1 MAADSIVIGLDIQ
14 DDDVRSEVESIITSL
29 PGIRLT
35 TSEDRGYPDLILFEL
50 DDDHDKTFAQI
61 HNVISTS
68 PATEVFLTATR
79 HDSDVLLQA
88 IRAGVKE
95 FIPQPIQEDE
105 LRQAFRRCKERNR
118 EQNTNGLDEGGKLI
132 NIIGGKGGVGTT
144 TIAVNLASSLL
155 DADREHSVVLV
166 DLNPQ
171 FGDVALFLDLAPTH
185 TFGDVTKNISRL
197 DPTFLM
203 SVLTKHNSGLYILP
217 SANVIEEIG
226 VLTAE
231 SAVKTLELLKST
243 FDYVVV
249 DSGHSLDDITIATL
263 NISSSVYVVTSLTL
277 PILRNTKRFLD
288 IFNDLGHQ
296 ADEIKVIVNRY
307 QAKNVDVSLK
317 DLENVLKQKPHWM
330 IPNDYFT
337 ALGAINKGEP
347 ISSVSKRSDI
357 AKSFAELAETLQ
369 EKQEKENGKKSFLG
383 KLFK

>member
-1 MAADSIVIGLDIQ
+1 MALDSIVIGLDIQ
-14 DDDVRSEVESIITSL
+14 DDEIRGDIESIISSL
-29 PGIRLT
+29 QGIRLS
-35 TSEDRGYPDLILFEL
+35 TSEDRGYPDLIIFEL
-50 DDDHDKTFAQI
+50 DEDHDKTFAQI
-61 HNVISTS
+61 NNVISTS
-68 PATEVFLTATR
+68 PSTEVFLTATR
-79 HDSDVLLQA
+79 HDSDILLQA
-88 IRAGVKE
+88 IRVGVKE
-95 FIPQPIQEDE
+95 FIPQPIEEDE
-105 LRQAFRRCKERNR
+105 LRQAFRRCKDRNR
-118 EQNTNGLDEGGKLI
+118 EQKADGPEEGGKLI

-155 DADREHSVVLV
+155 ESGREHSVVLV

-185 TFGDVTKNISRL
+185 TFGDLTKNISRL

-203 SVLTKHNSGLYILP
+203 SVLTKHSSGLHVLP

-231 SAVKTLELLKST
+231 SAVKTLELLRAT
-243 FDYVVV
+243 FDYVVI

-263 NISSSVYVVTSLTL
+263 NMSSSVFVVTSLTL

-288 IFNDLGHQ
+288 IFGDLGHE
-296 ADEIKVIVNRY
+296 ANDIKVIVNRY
-307 QAKNVDVSLK
+307 QAKNVDVTLK

-357 AKSFAELAETLQ
+357 AKSFAKLAETLQ
-369 EKQEKENGKKSFLG
+369 NPQDKEDGKKSFLG

>member
-1 MAADSIVIGLDIQ
+1 MATDNIVIGLNIH
-14 DDDVRSEVESIITSL
+14 DDDVRGEIESIIASL
-29 PGIRLT
+29 PGIRLS
-35 TSEDRGYPDLILFEL
+35 TSEDRGYPDLIIFEL
-50 DDDHDKTFAQI
+50 DEDRDKTFAQI
-61 HNVISTS
+61 QAVLSTS

-79 HDSDVLLQA
+79 HDSDLLLQA
-88 IRAGVKE
+88 IRTGVKE

-105 LRQAFRRCKERNR
+105 LRQAFRRCKDRNR
-118 EQNTNGLDEGGKLI
+118 EQKNTAAEEGGKLI

-144 TIAVNLASSLL
+144 TIAVNLASSLV
-155 DADREHSVVLV
+155 DASRDHSVVLV

-171 FGDVALFLDLAPTH
+171 FGDVGLFLDLTPTH

-203 SVLTKHNSGLYILP
+203 SVLTKHNSGLNVLP

-231 SAVKTLELLKST
+231 SAVKTLDLLKST

-263 NISSSVYVVTSLTL
+263 NMSSSVFIVTSLTL

-288 IFNDLGHQ
+288 IFSDLGHD
-296 ADEIKVIVNRY
+296 ANEIKVVVNRY
-307 QAKNVDVSLK
+307 HAKNVDVSLK

-337 ALGAINKGEP
+337 SLSAINKGEP
-347 ISSVSKRSDI
+347 ISSISKRSEI
-357 AKSFAELAETLQ
+357 AKSFAKLAESLQ
-369 EKQEKENGKKSFLG
+369 DKPEEVSGKRSFLG

>member
-14 DDDVRSEVESIITSL
+14 DEEIRGEIEGIVSSI

-50 DDDHDKTFAQI
+50 DEDRDKTFAQI

-68 PATEVFLTATR
+68 PHTEVFLTATR
-79 HDSDVLLQA
+79 HDSDILLQA

-105 LRQAFRRCKERNR
+105 LRQAFRRCKDRKR
-118 EQNTNGLDEGGKLI
+118 EQKPKETMEGGKII

-155 DADREHSVVLV
+155 DAGQEHSVALV

-171 FGDVALFLDLAPTH
+171 FGDVALFLDIAPTH
-185 TFGDVTKNISRL
+185 TFGDITKNISRL

-203 SVLTKHNSGLYILP
+203 SVLSRHSSGLYVLP
-217 SANVIEEIG
+217 SANLIEEIG

-231 SAVKTLELLKST
+231 SAVKTLDLLRST

-263 NISSSVYVVTSLTL
+263 NMSSSVFIVTSLTL

-288 IFNDLGHQ
+288 IFTDLGQQ
-296 ADEIKVIVNRY
+296 ADATKVIVNRY

-317 DLENVLKQKPHWM
+317 DLENVLKQKPYWM

-347 ISSVSKRSDI
+347 ISMMAKRSDI
-357 AKSFAELAETLQ
+357 AKSFAKLAESLG
-369 EKQEKENGKKSFLG
+369 ENQSAESNKKSFLG

>member
-1 MAADSIVIGLDIQ
+1 MALDSIVVGLDIQ
-14 DDDVRSEVESIITSL
+14 DDDVRSDIESIISSL
-29 PGIRLT
+29 QGVRLS
-35 TSEDRGYPDLILFEL
+35 TSEDRGYPDLIIFEL
-50 DDDHDKTFAQI
+50 DEDHDKTFAQI

-79 HDSDVLLQA
+79 HDSDILLQA

-95 FIPQPIQEDE
+95 FIPQPIEEDE
-105 LRQAFRRCKERNR
+105 LRQAFRRCKDRNR
-118 EQNTNGLDEGGKLI
+118 ELNSNGSEEGGKLI

-155 DADREHSVVLV
+155 DSNREHSVVLV

-185 TFGDVTKNISRL
+185 TFGDLTKNISRL

-203 SVLTKHNSGLYILP
+203 SVLTKHRSGLYVLP

-231 SAVKTLELLKST
+231 SAVKTLDLLKST
-243 FDYVVV
+243 FDYVVI

-263 NISSSVYVVTSLTL
+263 NMSSSVFVVTSLTL
-277 PILRNTKRFLD
+277 PVLRNTKRFLD
-288 IFNDLGHQ
+288 IFSDLGHES
-296 ADEIKVIVNRY
+296 DEIKVIVNRY
-307 QAKNVDVSLK
+307 QAKNVDVTLK

-347 ISSVSKRSDI
+347 ISDTAKRSDI
-357 AKSFAELAETLQ
+357 AKSFAKLAESLQ
-369 EKQEKENGKKSFLG
+369 GGQEKEDGKKSFLG

>member
-1 MAADSIVIGLDIQ
+1 MATDTIVVGLDIQ
-14 DDDVRSEVESIITSL
+14 DEEVRSEIEAVISSL
-29 PGIRLT
+29 TGIRLT
-35 TSEDRGYPDLILFEL
+35 TSEDHGYPDLIIVEL
-50 DDDHDKTFAQI
+50 DEDHDKTFAQI
-61 HNVISTS
+61 HNIISTS
-68 PATEVFLTATR
+68 SATEVFLTATR
-79 HDSDVLLQA
+79 HDSEVLLQA

-95 FIPQPIQEDE
+95 FIPQPIKEDE
-105 LRQAFRRCKERNR
+105 LRQAFRRCKDRNR
-118 EQNTNGLDEGGKLI
+118 EQKHNGDDEGGKLI

-203 SVLTKHNSGLYILP
+203 SVLTQHNSGLYVLP
-217 SANVIEEIG
+217 SANVIEEVG
-226 VLTAE
+226 TLNAE
-231 SAVKTLELLKST
+231 SAVKTLDLLKST

-263 NISSSVYVVTSLTL
+263 NMSSSVFVVTSLTL
-277 PILRNTKRFLD
+277 PVLRNTKRFLD
-288 IFNDLGHQ
+288 IFSDLGQQ
-296 ADEIKVIVNRY
+296 ANIIKVIVNRY
-307 QAKNVDVSLK
+307 QAKNVDVTLK

-347 ISSVSKRSDI
+347 ISSTAKRSDI
-357 AKSFAELAETLQ
+357 AKSFARLAEAFQ
-369 EKQEKENGKKSFLG
+369 DKQEKEDGKRSFLG